1 MPDVRLVTA
10 AVLPVPDP
18 DLGRMRDALT
28 ARAVDVDVARWDD
41 TAVDWSDTPV
51 TVLRSPWDY
60 VERLDEFLTWVDH
73 AGRATALWNPPALVR
88 WNTHKAYL
96 LELAGNGAPVVPT
109 ILLQQGSAASLAGI
123 ADAQGWNA
131 VVVKPAVAVGAGGA
145 GRFEVGDAAGQLHLD
160 ALLTDGDVL
169 VQPYAA
175 AVEREGEVSV
185 VLIDGRATHA
195 VRKTPAA
202 GDFRIHEHHGGKFR
216 AIDLADAP
224 VALAE
229 RVAATLPTP
238 TLYARVDVILIGGHW
253 HVIEVE
259 ATEPRLYLEHAP
271 DSATDA
277 LVAAVIT
284 RLERRAP

>member
-18 DLGRMRDALT
+18 DLGRLREALITRD
-28 ARAVDVDVARWDD
+28 VDVDVARWDD
-41 TAVDWSDTPV
+41 AAVDWSNAPV

-60 VERLDEFLTWVDH
+60 VERLEEFLAWVDR
-73 AGRATALWNPPALVR
+73 AGGATALWNPPALVR

-96 LELAGNGAPVVPT
+96 LELASLGAPVVPT
-109 ILLQQGSAASLAGI
+109 VLLQLGSAASLAGI

-145 GRFEVGDAAGQLHLD
+145 GRFDVGDPQGQDHLD
-160 ALLTDGDVL
+160 AVLAAGDVL
-169 VQPYAA
+169 VQPYATA
-175 AVEREGEVSV
+175 IEQEGEVSV

-202 GDFRIHEHHGGKFR
+202 GDFRIHEHHGGTFT

-229 RVAATLPTP
+229 RVATTLPTP
-238 TLYARVDVILIGGHW
+238 TLYARVDVISMGGAW

-277 LVAAVIT
+277 LVDGVIT
-284 RLERRAP
+284 RLERPAP